1 LNNMQSG
8 HFVLAVAL
16 VAGASGTALAQ
27 TQSDPAIP
35 PQAPAAQTAA
45 PAQATTQAVN
55 YGPTRNHWTLAG
67 FMGSD
72 FNQTGNS
79 RISTDSSL
87 SAGGQASY
95 LWHGMVGAEA
105 LADFTPSFHVN
116 SLALT
121 DNPHLNTY
129 MANGIFAYP
138 LGDTGQFEPYVSGG
152 FGSIQ
157 MRANV
162 VTSILTAAPVEG
174 GTVGVTTTQSNQ
186 HWWGSNFGGG
196 VMGFA
201 GNVGFRADVRRYRA
215 TENTDITGSAVDQFT
230 KALLSDLAFWRT
242 SVGVA
247 FRW

>member
-1 LNNMQSG
+1 MHSG

-16 VAGASGTALAQ
+16 AAGVSGTALAQ

-35 PQAPAAQTAA
+35 PQPPASQAAA
-45 PAQATTQAVN
+45 PASATTQAVN
-55 YGPTRNHWTLAG
+55 YGPTRNYWTLAG
-67 FMGSD
+67 FMGSN
-72 FNQTGNS
+72 FSQTGNS

-87 SAGGQASY
+87 SVGGEAAY

-105 LADFTPSFHVN
+105 LADFTPTFHVT

-129 MANGIFAYP
+129 MANGILAYP
-138 LGDTGQFEPYVSGG
+138 LGDTGQFSPYASGG
-152 FGSIQ
+152 FGSMQ

-162 VTSILTAAPVEG
+162 VTSIVTAAPVEG
-174 GTVGVTTTQSNQ
+174 GTTVGTTTTQSNQ
-186 HWWGSNFGGG
+186 HWWGSNVGGG

-201 GNVGFRADVRRYRA
+201 GNVGFRADVRYYRA
-215 TENTDITGSAVDQFT
+215 KENTDITGSAVDQFT
-230 KALLSDLAFWRT
+230 KALLSNLTFWRT